1 MKGIKFEMMKSNQ
14 NLIKVG
20 VLCLLVII
28 ISIYGQGFNKNTQ
41 IGTIIIIL
49 GFLFTLSSNFYTNVI
64 VNDKNEI
71 VTKEFLSFGFRVD
84 IRSISKI
91 ERNYEFIFKSWGCRM
106 ELYYTDEY
114 NFKQVGTIQES
125 IYDIEDIKELLKT
138 LKKINTSIKLHHQYQ
153 DLIDGKIEDED
164 GFKGMKI
171 E

>member
-41 IGTIIIIL
+41 IGIIIIML

-106 ELYYTDEY
+106 EVYYTDEY
-114 NFKQVGTIQES
+114 NFKQIGTIQES

-138 LKKINTSIKLHHQYQ
+138 LKEINPSIKLHPQYQ
-153 DLIDGKIEDED
+153 DLVEGKIEDEED
-164 GFKGMKI
+164 FKKMKI
-171 E
+171 Q